1 MSKFRGNRICRVA
14 AIAALAVA
22 LPVALPSIRAEE
34 EDPAK
39 ERSAAEAAAE
49 KPAKSKA
56 RKAKGRLPAF
66 YGRVVTEEQRGEI
79 YAIQTKYRPRIEDL
93 TAELKRL
100 RDKRREEVEAVLTSD
115 QREQISMFRSKAK
128 EGRRQMAAARKKQTA
143 AN

>member
-1 MSKFRGNRICRVA
+1 MSRNRGNRVCRVA

-22 LPVALPSIRAEE
+22 LSVALPSIRAEE
-34 EDPAK
+34 EGAAK
-39 ERSAAEAAAE
+39 VRSAAE

-56 RKAKGRLPAF
+56 RQAKGRLPAF

-100 RDKRREEVEAVLTSD
+100 RDEQREEVEAVLTSD
-115 QREQISMFRSKAK
+115 QRERIATLRSKSK
-128 EGRRQMAAARKKQTA
+128 EGRRQKAAARKKQTA
-143 AN
+143 AK